1 MNNTIQPEVLKSL
14 MARQNL
20 TQQALADLTAANH
33 MPVGVATIKRI
44 CSPKGAPVKQRAN
57 TITSLAKALKV
68 KPEALTAREVPA
80 LDEGYPL
87 NAYVTMK
94 AQVTRNVDLSFQSVE
109 AIYGIPRSAQVAMAP
124 LFAALIAET
133 SLKWRQD
140 RLAAVGSIA
149 DQLDKLRGENPL
161 LNGAFSRTWEAEK
174 VEQQSIEQK
183 DVLGHHALKELEEL
197 FELSSKGFG
206 SLMNHDV
213 PNLLPEEWASPFYAF
228 LKDYAKGFG
237 KTQIEIQTDRYDE
250 SSRMSDGMLDYR
262 VGQQLINEICGDSNW
277 ARRVIEKGFIN
288 INEIPREL
296 LPPEQV
302 KERIAFLKAR
312 ITDADRAEMARREIE
327 GLNEFLTIRGKD
339 QLEVSDEQIARIL
352 SSWDQEDVH

>member
-1 MNNTIQPEVLKSL
+1 
-14 MARQNL
+14 
-20 TQQALADLTAANH
+20 
-33 MPVGVATIKRI
+33 
-44 CSPKGAPVKQRAN
+44 
-57 TITSLAKALKV
+57 
-68 KPEALTAREVPA
+68 
-80 LDEGYPL
+80 LDEDDPL

-109 AIYGIPRSAQVAMAP
+109 AIYGISRSAQVAMAP

-133 SLKWRQD
+133 SLKWRRE

-174 VEQQSIEQK
+174 VEQQSIEKK

-213 PNLLPEEWASPFYAF
+213 PDLLPEEWASPFCAF

-250 SSRMSDGMLDYR
+250 SSRMSDGKLDYR
-262 VGQQLINEICGDSNW
+262 VGQQLIDEICGDSRW
-277 ARRVIEKGFIN
+277 ARRAIETGFIK
-288 INEIPREL
+288 INEIPSEL
-296 LPPEQV
+296 LPPE
-302 KERIAFLKAR
+302 KFEDRIAFLKAR
-312 ITDADRAEMARREIE
+312 ISGADLVEMARQEIE
-327 GLNEFLTIRGKD
+327 SINEFQKITGEEPLDVT
-339 QLEVSDEQIARIL
+339 DERIARIL
-352 SSWDQEDVH
+352 KRWDQEDAQ